1 MWLLDDLV
9 VLARTIEFG
18 TFRSI
23 DHAPLLPKRFLFH
36 RSLSEVPD
44 SGIKMGPE
52 VDTNRTIKVMAKA
65 GVYKG
70 NRNAFDKEKITAEQT
85 PTIE

>member
-18 TFRSI
+18 TFRPI
-23 DHAPLLPKRFLFH
+23 DHLLPKRFLFH

-44 SGIKMGPE
+44 SGIKMGPK
-52 VDTNRTIKVMAKA
+52 VDTNRTIKGYGEGQ
-65 GVYKG
+65 GV
-70 NRNAFDKEKITAEQT
+70 
-85 PTIE
+85 